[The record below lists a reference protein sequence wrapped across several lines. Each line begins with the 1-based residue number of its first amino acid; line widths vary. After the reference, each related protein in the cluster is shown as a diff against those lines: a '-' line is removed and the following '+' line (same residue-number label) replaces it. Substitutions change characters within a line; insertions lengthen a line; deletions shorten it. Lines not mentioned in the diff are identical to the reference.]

1 MSSQTFNIE
10 NKEFSSKPATSL
22 FFSFS
27 YEDKEDFVKDLCSRT
42 WGNGRAIW
50 EMQPGESLVS
60 KAGEELISMSLS
72 GLKKKFSATE
82 FAKTSRSF
90 RHRCGEYVDRE
101 ISDISGTYLWF
112 QLNNDLKNVFS
123 STSTVPH
130 RFFKQ
135 KKKGMY
141 EPLHLQVENV
151 YLLVANNQQ
160 AILIIELLHDNSNIH
175 TVVQQDVHRLS
186 KSLRNIYVF
195 LQKRVD
201 QQYLKQE
208 KENRFGTLNPYL
220 GQIETNDIENAV
232 YCPLLSFFGWLLFSD
247 AKCPPLTAR
256 DEDHPNKECFEDCP
270 RTNRLAK
277 THQLFRM
284 HAVELHKDDWHYK
297 DFITYYLRR
306 GSKLE
311 ENEFEPFDMNHQFT
325 KTFKRNW
332 NHEWSVSRDGVV
344 SISQHKDSEYNFVTE
359 RFWKGYQIL
368 TLQVVLEYVGCH
380 FFNHALSKIAY
391 VQHDKDKLT
400 HLVQNINQFRLGINL
415 VDFSKKASEAEF
427 YGNLRQVFN
436 IDKLLTELN
445 DEVKDVTL
453 ILDMIERKEASKRR
467 ELKEEKLRLEDKER
481 KERELELE
489 KLKEKEDTE
498 RELARA
504 QEDKRQQDHDNV
516 LSLIGAATI
525 PFAILSGLM
534 GMNTNR
540 NECSELTLDHFLN
553 EGRVP
558 CLTFTEVIL
567 ICGVLSFIIYG
578 GLHWYL
584 RRNQDHGLAKNN

>member
-1 MSSQTFNIE
+1 M
-10 NKEFSSKPATSL
+10 
-22 FFSFS
+22 
-27 YEDKEDFVKDLCSRT
+27 
-42 WGNGRAIW
+42 
-50 EMQPGESLVS
+50 
-60 KAGEELISMSLS
+60 
-72 GLKKKFSATE
+72 
-82 FAKTSRSF
+82 
-90 RHRCGEYVDRE
+90 
-101 ISDISGTYLWF
+101 
-112 QLNNDLKNVFS
+112 
-123 STSTVPH
+123 
-130 RFFKQ
+130 
-135 KKKGMY
+135 
-141 EPLHLQVENV
+141 
-151 YLLVANNQQ
+151 
-160 AILIIELLHDNSNIH
+160 
-175 TVVQQDVHRLS
+175 VQQDVHSLS
-186 KSLRNIYVF
+186 KSLQNIYIF

-208 KENRFGTLNPYL
+208 KENRFGTLSPFL

-247 AKCPPLTAR
+247 AKCPPLPAR
-256 DEDHPNKECFEDCP
+256 DEKHPNKECFEDCP
-270 RTNRLAK
+270 RTSRLAK

-311 ENEFEPFDMNHQFT
+311 ENEFEQFDINHQFT

-344 SISQHKDSEYNFVTE
+344 SLSQHKDSQYNFVTE

-391 VQHDKDKLT
+391 VQHDKDKLM

-427 YGNLRQVFN
+427 YGNIRHVFN
-436 IDKLLTELN
+436 LDTLLTELN

-467 ELKEEKLRLEDKER
+467 ELKEEKLRLEER
-481 KERELELE
+481 EQRERELEFKKQKEEEEYEL
-489 KLKEKEDTE
+489 KKQKEKEERE

-504 QEDKRQQDHDNV
+504 QEEKRQQDHDNV

-534 GMNTNR
+534 GMNTDVDPQK
-540 NECSELTLDHFLN
+540 CGVHGLI
-553 EGRVP
+553 P
-558 CLTFTEVIL
+558 CIEFWEVVGLGFVMGIL
-567 ICGVLSFIIYG
+567 IYGVLF
-578 GLHWYL
+578 WML
-584 RRNQDHGLAKNN
+584 RKNRVQNIPTSTEKTI

>member
-1 MSSQTFNIE
+1 MSIQTFNIE
-10 NKEFSSKPATSL
+10 NKTFSAKPATSL

-27 YEDKEDFVKDLCSRT
+27 YENKVSFVKDLCTRT
-42 WGNGRAIW
+42 WDNQRPVW
-50 EMQPGESLVS
+50 EMEPGESLVS
-60 KAGEELISMSLS
+60 KEDKELIAMSLR
-72 GLKKKFSATE
+72 GLKKKYSATE

-90 RHRCGEYVDRE
+90 RHRCGEYVDKE
-101 ISDISGTYLWF
+101 ITNIEGTYLWF
-112 QLNNDLKNVFS
+112 KLNNDLKNVFS

-135 KKKGMY
+135 KKDFY
-141 EPLHLQVENV
+141 EPLNLQIENV
-151 YLLVANNQQ
+151 YLLVADNRQ
-160 AILIIELLHDNSNIH
+160 AILILELLHDNSNIH
-175 TVVQQDVHRLS
+175 TVIQQDVHSLS
-186 KSLRNIYVF
+186 KSLQYMYIF

-201 QQYLKQE
+201 QQYLQKE
-208 KENRFGTLNPYL
+208 KENRFDALNPFL
-220 GQIETNDIENAV
+220 GQIETNDTDNAV
-232 YCPLLSFFGWLLFSD
+232 YCPTLSFFSWLLFSD
-247 AKCPPLTAR
+247 AKCPQLPER
-256 DEDHPNKECFEDCP
+256 DNQQPNKTCFEDCP

-284 HAVELHKDDWHYK
+284 HAVELHRDDWHYK

-311 ENEFEPFDMNHQFT
+311 ENEFEQFDINHQFT

-344 SISQHKDSEYNFVTE
+344 SISQHKDSEYKFVTE

-391 VQHDKDKLT
+391 VKHDKDKLM

-445 DEVKDVTL
+445 DEVKDVMML
-453 ILDMIERKEASKRR
+453 VEMLDRK
-467 ELKEEKLRLEDKER
+467 DKEDVQM
-481 KERELELE
+481 RE
-489 KLKEKEDTE
+489 DS
-498 RELARA
+498 
-504 QEDKRQQDHDNV
+504 RQQDHDNV
-516 LSLIGAATI
+516 LSIIGAATI
-525 PFAILSGLM
+525 PFAIISGLM

-540 NECSELTLDHFLN
+540 NECSDLTLDHFFN

-567 ICGVLSFIIYG
+567 ICGILFVVIYG
-578 GLHWYL
+578 SLHWYL
-584 RRNQDHGLAKNN
+584 RRNHDHVVTQT